1 MQINRQMKNHL
12 NRFSYLIKY
21 STHSGLKEK
30 ILAKKKKKEA
40 NCFNLVFTKPSIL
53 RMVVSDQYRLL
64 SLLEIT
70 KATATN
76 KTQKN
81 KFQPQQNVEN
91 SSSQSKG
98 EGCQIREKSERM
110 SASAPFTKIQEAT
123 PPSVT
128 SLGSWTL

>member
-1 MQINRQMKNHL
+1 MKNHL

-30 ILAKKKKKEA
+30 ISAKKKKKEA
-40 NCFNLVFTKPSIL
+40 NCFNLVLTKPSIL

-98 EGCQIREKSERM
+98 EGCQIREESER
-110 SASAPFTKIQEAT
+110 EC
-123 PPSVT
+123 PPVLLSQKFRKLLLQVLPAWV
-128 SLGSWTL
+128 LGLFNQ